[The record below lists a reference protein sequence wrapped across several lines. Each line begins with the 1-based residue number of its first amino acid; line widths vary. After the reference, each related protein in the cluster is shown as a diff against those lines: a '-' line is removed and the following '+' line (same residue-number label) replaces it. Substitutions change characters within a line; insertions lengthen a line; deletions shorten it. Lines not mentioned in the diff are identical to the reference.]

1 MAKIVN
7 GKNYDIRDYGS
18 RNAGLTNVF
27 RVLGWKPALPVVF
40 FDLAKGFLA
49 PTIAAAMNQASVAS
63 GGPDYAWLPLLS
75 GVLAILGHSFTCFA
89 GFRGGK
95 GVLTAM
101 GVFLAIA
108 PVTALVSFAVW
119 TILTV
124 ATKYVSVGSIGGC
137 VTLAF
142 ISTLGFFFPEHY
154 PHDQISLGVLI
165 VAWLVAVFV
174 IYKHRANV
182 KRLMNGTEN
191 GFGSKRKK
199 V

>member
-1 MAKIVN
+1 M
-7 GKNYDIRDYGS
+7 
-18 RNAGLTNVF
+18 
-27 RVLGWKPALPVVF
+27 P
-40 FDLAKGFLA
+40 GFLCFREFLPFWDTA
-49 PTIAAAMNQASVAS
+49 LHALRAFAAVRAFSRPWV
-63 GGPDYAWLPLLS
+63 
-75 GVLAILGHSFTCFA
+75 F
-89 GFRGGK
+89 
-95 GVLTAM
+95 
-101 GVFLAIA
+101 FLAIA

-182 KRLMNGTEN
+182 TRLMNGTEN